1 MSEEI
6 SHLPVT
12 SPPLSFA
19 RARPGETDMGPDKPH
34 AQRFAESNKDPETC
48 VAVLRQTTRSA
59 GKPGNYQFSKLA
71 GLDELSCLSR
81 FTEASA
87 S

>member
-1 MSEEI
+1 MLEEI
-6 SHLPVT
+6 SHLPMT

-19 RARPGETDMGPDKPH
+19 RARPGETDMGPDKPY
-34 AQRFAESNKDPETC
+34 ARRFAASNKHPETC

-71 GLDELSCLSR
+71 GLDDLSRLSR
-81 FTEASA
+81 FTEAST